1 MITMNR
7 DIYIGTYAYY
17 IIIKNNKLLQ
27 ILCLFFYSLP
37 AVATIIQNK
46 QITPHKM
53 VLLTPLK
60 SILSVLS

>member
-27 ILCLFFYSLP
+27 ICLFFYSLP

-46 QITPHKM
+46 QIIPHKM